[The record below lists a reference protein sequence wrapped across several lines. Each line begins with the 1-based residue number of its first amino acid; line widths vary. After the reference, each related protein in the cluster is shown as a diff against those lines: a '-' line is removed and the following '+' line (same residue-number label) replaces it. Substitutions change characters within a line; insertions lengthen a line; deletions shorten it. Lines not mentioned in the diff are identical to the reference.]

1 MRTELPATRSG
12 GLGIRH
18 WAGNDGTVREALLYK
33 LDCSKLALGGGS
45 MGIGRY
51 QGSTRPPPDHPE
63 GGGRWVLYSECLS

>member
-33 LDCSKLALGGGS
+33 LDCSKLALGGGP
-45 MGIGRY
+45 MGIGWY
-51 QGSTRPPPDHPE
+51 QGGTRPVAGYPAAGETGRMDSE
-63 GGGRWVLYSECLS
+63 GLW